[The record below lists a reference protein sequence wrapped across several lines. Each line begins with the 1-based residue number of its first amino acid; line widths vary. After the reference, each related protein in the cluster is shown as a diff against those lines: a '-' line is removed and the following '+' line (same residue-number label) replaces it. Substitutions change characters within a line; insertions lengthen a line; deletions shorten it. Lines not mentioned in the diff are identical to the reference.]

1 MNKILIMAAS
11 LFAGIFFSCNI
22 AFAHFYTY
30 IDPQGIVHL
39 TNDYD
44 SPACETY
51 GCSLVLKEQIGRN
64 EYEKIKPISAIIMLC
79 NSKGKED
86 CDESPLHKYINNS
99 RLKIVTREDVGSIMS
114 EQSLQESGLIDNE
127 IGKKAG
133 KMVGASHILLFKKRW
148 DYTKSVSPKDWDK
161 VNLFYTYEF
170 KLLNIET
177 TEVEYVTIAAELS
190 EQVMNTNQRSMVRFF
205 KALEIHNTKRS
216 R

>member
-1 MNKILIMAAS
+1 MKKILIMVTS
-11 LFAGIFFSCNI
+11 LFASLFFSCNI
-22 AFAHFYTY
+22 TFAHFYTY
-30 IDPQGIVHL
+30 IDAQGITHL

-44 SPACETY
+44 SPACEMY

-79 NSKGKED
+79 NSKHKED

-99 RLKIVTREDVGSIMS
+99 RLKIVTREDISSILS
-114 EQSLQESGLIDNE
+114 EQSMQESGLIDNE

-190 EQVMNTNQRSMVRFF
+190 EQAMNKNQRNMVTFF
-205 KALEIHNTKRS
+205 KMLEMHNTQRS
-216 R
+216 H